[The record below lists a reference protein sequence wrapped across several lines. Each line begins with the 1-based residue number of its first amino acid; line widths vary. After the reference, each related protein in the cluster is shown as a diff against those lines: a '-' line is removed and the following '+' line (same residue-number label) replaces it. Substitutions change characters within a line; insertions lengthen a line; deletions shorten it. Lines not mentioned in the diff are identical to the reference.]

1 MHTAFLSARKI
12 LPVLMLFGFTLERC
26 VCVTP
31 LSCSFRFTVCAS
43 EPEQWTPARPS
54 KRIGIVS
61 LFNASLMILPFFSAR
76 PHIQTSH
83 FIVCLLSIIHGQC
96 FPAFFYWLLQMFF
109 SFISFVSITIA
120 IANVIFPFLFST
132 HTHTFNVSATFH
144 LTC

>member
-83 FIVCLLSIIHGQC
+83 FIVCLLSIIHGHC
-96 FPAFFYWLLQMFF
+96 FPAFFIGYCKCFFLLFPSLVLPLLLRMLF
-109 SFISFVSITIA
+109 
-120 IANVIFPFLFST
+120 FPFLFST